1 VVASSAEGGAVGAG
15 EWALLL
21 LAGAAAGLIGSVAGL
36 ASLISYPALLAV
48 GLGPV
53 QANVT
58 NTVSLVWSGVG
69 SALGSRVELSG
80 QGLRLRPLMAAA
92 ALGGLTGSGLL
103 LLTPADAF
111 EAGVPWLIALASVM
125 VLVAPAPDEL
135 AAHTVG
141 RAGPALV
148 VGIFLIGIYGGYFGA
163 AAGVMM
169 LALLLSTRDT
179 TVRAIAAKN
188 VLLGV
193 ANGVAALSFVLL
205 GPVDWR
211 AVLPMAVGFFVGG
224 RMGPAVARRAPARLL
239 RVLVGVTGLGLA
251 AYLALETYS

>member
-1 VVASSAEGGAVGAG
+1 MGAG
-15 EWALLL
+15 EWGLLL

-69 SALGSRVELSG
+69 SALGSRVELTG

-92 ALGGLTGSGLL
+92 GLGGLTGGGLL
-103 LLTPADAF
+103 LVTPEGAF
-111 EAGVPWLIALASVM
+111 EAVVPWLIALASVL

-135 AAHTVG
+135 AAHTAD
-141 RAGPALV
+141 RAGPLLV
-148 VGIFLIGIYGGYFGA
+148 AGIFVIGIYGGYFGA

-169 LALLLSTRDT
+169 LALLLLSTRDT
-179 TVRAIAAKN
+179 TVRSIAAKN

-193 ANGVAALSFVLL
+193 ANGVAALTFVLL
-205 GPVDWR
+205 GPVDWV
-211 AVLPMAVGFFVGG
+211 AVLPMAVGFFAGG
-224 RMGPAVARRAPARLL
+224 RLGPAVARRAPARLL
-239 RVLVGVTGLGLA
+239 RVLVGLSGLGLA
-251 AYLALETYS
+251 AYLALEIYA

>member
-1 VVASSAEGGAVGAG
+1 M
-15 EWALLL
+15 LL

-69 SALGSRVELSG
+69 SALGSRVELTG
-80 QGLRLRPLMAAA
+80 QGLRLRPLMGAA
-92 ALGGLTGSGLL
+92 ALGGLMGGGLL

-111 EAGVPWLIALASVM
+111 EAVVPWLIALASVM
-125 VLVAPAPDEL
+125 VLAAPAPDEL
-135 AAHTVG
+135 AERTAG
-141 RAGPALV
+141 RAGPLLV
-148 VGIFLIGIYGGYFGA
+148 AGIFVIGTYGGYFGA

-169 LALLLSTRDT
+169 LALLLVATRDT
-179 TVRAIAAKN
+179 TVRAIAGKN

-205 GPVDWR
+205 GPVDWA
-211 AVLPMAVGFFVGG
+211 AVLPMALGFFVGG
-224 RMGPAVARRAPARLL
+224 RAGPAVARRAPARLL
-239 RVLVGVTGLGLA
+239 RVLVGVAGLGLA
-251 AYLALETYS
+251 AFLAVATYA

>member
-1 VVASSAEGGAVGAG
+1 M
-15 EWALLL
+15 LL

-69 SALGSRVELSG
+69 SALGSRVELTG
-80 QGLRLRPLMAAA
+80 QGLRLRPLMGAA
-92 ALGGLTGSGLL
+92 ALGGLMGGGLL

-111 EAGVPWLIALASVM
+111 EAVVPWLIALASVM
-125 VLVAPAPDEL
+125 VLAAPAPDEL
-135 AAHTVG
+135 AERTAG
-141 RAGPALV
+141 RAGPLLV
-148 VGIFLIGIYGGYFGA
+148 AGIFVIGTYGGYFGA

-169 LALLLSTRDT
+169 LALLLVATRDT
-179 TVRAIAAKN
+179 TVRAIAGKN

-205 GPVDWR
+205 GPVDWA
-211 AVLPMAVGFFVGG
+211 AVLPMALGFFVGG
-224 RMGPAVARRAPARLL
+224 RAGPAVARRAPTRLL
-239 RVLVGVTGLGLA
+239 RVLVGVAGLGLA
-251 AYLALETYS
+251 AFLAVATYA

>member
-1 VVASSAEGGAVGAG
+1 MGAG
-15 EWALLL
+15 EWVLLL

-69 SALGSRVELSG
+69 SALGSRVELTG

-92 ALGGLTGSGLL
+92 ALGGLTGGGLL

-111 EAGVPWLIALASVM
+111 EAVVPWLIALASVM

-135 AAHTVG
+135 ATHTAD
-141 RAGPALV
+141 RAGPLLV
-148 VGIFLIGIYGGYFGA
+148 VGIFVIGIYGGYFGA

-169 LALLLSTRDT
+169 LAVLLLLARDT

-205 GPVDWR
+205 GPVDWA
-211 AVLPMAVGFFVGG
+211 AVLPMAVGFFAGG
-224 RMGPAVARRAPARLL
+224 RLGPAVARRAPARLL
-239 RVLVGVTGLGLA
+239 RVLVGLSGLGLA
-251 AYLALETYS
+251 AYLALETYA

>member
-1 VVASSAEGGAVGAG
+1 MSAAQ
-15 EWALLL
+15 WLLL
-21 LAGAAAGLIGSVAGL
+21 LVAGAAAGLVGSVAGL

-69 SALGSRVELSG
+69 SALGSRVELAG
-80 QGLRLRPLMAAA
+80 QRRRLRPLMAAA
-92 ALGGLTGSGLL
+92 ALGGLTGGGLL
-103 LLTPADAF
+103 LVTPAAAF
-111 EAGVPWLIALASVM
+111 EAVVPWLIALASGL

-135 AAHTVG
+135 VVRAAG
-141 RAGPALV
+141 RAGPMLV
-148 VGIFLIGIYGGYFGA
+148 IGIFVIGVYGGYFGA
-163 AAGVMM
+163 AAGVLM
-169 LALLLSTRDT
+169 LALLLQATRDT

-193 ANGVAALSFVLL
+193 ANGVAALAFVLL
-205 GPVDWR
+205 GPVDWA
-211 AVLPMAVGFFVGG
+211 AVLPMALGFLVGG
-224 RMGPAVARRAPARLL
+224 RVGPAVARRAPARLL

-251 AYLALETYS
+251 AYLAVGTGA

>member
-1 VVASSAEGGAVGAG
+1 MGAG
-15 EWALLL
+15 EWVLLL

-69 SALGSRVELSG
+69 SALGSRVELTG
-80 QGLRLRPLMAAA
+80 QGARLRPLMAAA
-92 ALGGLTGSGLL
+92 ALGGLTGGGLL

-111 EAGVPWLIALASVM
+111 EAVVPWLIALASVM

-135 AAHTVG
+135 ADRTAG
-141 RAGPALV
+141 RAGPLLV
-148 VGIFLIGIYGGYFGA
+148 VGIFVIGIYGGYFGA

-169 LALLLSTRDT
+169 LAMLLLLTRDT
-179 TVRAIAAKN
+179 TVRSIAAKN

-193 ANGVAALSFVLL
+193 ANGVAALSFALL
-205 GPVDWR
+205 GPVDW
-211 AVLPMAVGFFVGG
+211 ASVLPMALGFFAGG
-224 RMGPAVARRAPARLL
+224 RAGPAVARRAPARLL
-239 RVLVGVTGLGLA
+239 RVLVGLSGLGLA
-251 AYLALETYS
+251 AYLALETYA

>member
-1 VVASSAEGGAVGAG
+1 VGAG
-15 EWALLL
+15 EWGLLL

-36 ASLISYPALLAV
+36 ASLFSYPALLAV
-48 GLGPV
+48 GLSPV

-58 NTVSLVWSGVG
+58 NTVSLVWSAVG
-69 SALGSRVELSG
+69 SALGSRVELTG
-80 QGLRLRPLMAAA
+80 QGLRLRSLMAAA
-92 ALGGLTGSGLL
+92 ALGGLTGGGLL

-111 EAGVPWLIALASVM
+111 EVVVPWLIALASVM

-135 AAHTVG
+135 AAHTAG
-141 RAGPALV
+141 GAGPLLV
-148 VGIFLIGIYGGYFGA
+148 VGIFFIGIYGGYFGA

-169 LALLLSTRDT
+169 LALLLVATPDT

-193 ANGVAALSFVLL
+193 ANGVAALSFALL
-205 GPVDWR
+205 GPVDWA

-224 RMGPAVARRAPARLL
+224 RTGPAVARRAPARLL
-239 RVLVGVTGLGLA
+239 RVLVGLSGLGLA
-251 AYLALETYS
+251 AYLAVETYA

>member
-1 VVASSAEGGAVGAG
+1 M
-15 EWALLL
+15 LL

-69 SALGSRVELSG
+69 SALGSRVELTG
-80 QGLRLRPLMAAA
+80 QGLRLRPLMGAA
-92 ALGGLTGSGLL
+92 ALGGLMGGGLL

-111 EAGVPWLIALASVM
+111 EAVVPWLIALASVM
-125 VLVAPAPDEL
+125 VLAAPAPDEL
-135 AAHTVG
+135 AERTAG
-141 RAGPALV
+141 RAGPLLV
-148 VGIFLIGIYGGYFGA
+148 AGIFVIGTCGGYFGA

-169 LALLLSTRDT
+169 LALLLVATRDT
-179 TVRAIAAKN
+179 TVRAIAGKN

-205 GPVDWR
+205 GPVDWA
-211 AVLPMAVGFFVGG
+211 AVLPMALGFFVGG
-224 RMGPAVARRAPARLL
+224 RAGPAVARRAPARLL
-239 RVLVGVTGLGLA
+239 RVLVGVAGLGLA
-251 AYLALETYS
+251 AFLAVATYA

>member
-1 VVASSAEGGAVGAG
+1 MGAG
-15 EWALLL
+15 EWGLLL
-21 LAGAAAGLIGSVAGL
+21 LAGAAAGLVGSVAGL

-69 SALGSRVELSG
+69 SALGSRVELTG
-80 QGLRLRPLMAAA
+80 QGARLRPLMAAA
-92 ALGGLTGSGLL
+92 ALGGLTGGGLL

-111 EAGVPWLIALASVM
+111 EAVVPWLIALASVM

-135 AAHTVG
+135 ADRTAG
-141 RAGPALV
+141 RAGPLLV
-148 VGIFLIGIYGGYFGA
+148 VGIFVIGIYGGYFGA

-169 LALLLSTRDT
+169 LAMLLLLTRDT
-179 TVRAIAAKN
+179 TVRSIAAKN

-193 ANGVAALSFVLL
+193 ANGVAALSFALL
-205 GPVDWR
+205 GPVDW
-211 AVLPMAVGFFVGG
+211 ASVLPMALGFFAGG
-224 RMGPAVARRAPARLL
+224 RAGPAVARRAPARLL
-239 RVLVGVTGLGLA
+239 RVLVGLSGLGLA
-251 AYLALETYS
+251 AYLALETYA

>member
-1 VVASSAEGGAVGAG
+1 VGAG
-15 EWALLL
+15 EWGLLL

-58 NTVSLVWSGVG
+58 NTVALMWSGVG
-69 SALGSRVELSG
+69 SALGSRVELAG
-80 QGLRLRPLMAAA
+80 QGRRLRPLLLAA
-92 ALGGLTGSGLL
+92 ALGGLTGGGLL
-103 LLTPADAF
+103 LVTPADAF
-111 EAGVPWLIALASVM
+111 EAVVPGLIALASVM

-135 AAHTVG
+135 AGRAAD
-141 RAGPALV
+141 RAGPLVV

-169 LALLLSTRDT
+169 LALLLVATRDT
-179 TVRAIAAKN
+179 TVRSIAAKN
-188 VLLGV
+188 ALLGA

-205 GPVDWR
+205 GPVDWA
-211 AVLPMAVGFFVGG
+211 AVLPMAVGFFAGG
-224 RMGPAVARRAPARLL
+224 RLGPAVARRAPARLL
-239 RVLVGVTGLGLA
+239 RVLVGLSGLGLA
-251 AYLALETYS
+251 AYLAVETYA

>member
-1 VVASSAEGGAVGAG
+1 MGAG
-15 EWALLL
+15 EWGLLL

-69 SALGSRVELSG
+69 SALGSRVELTG
-80 QGLRLRPLMAAA
+80 QGARLRPLMAAA
-92 ALGGLTGSGLL
+92 ALGGLTGGGLL

-111 EAGVPWLIALASVM
+111 EAVVPWLIALASVM

-135 AAHTVG
+135 ADRTAG
-141 RAGPALV
+141 RAGPLLV
-148 VGIFLIGIYGGYFGA
+148 VGIFVIGIYGGYFGA

-169 LALLLSTRDT
+169 LAMLLLLTRDT
-179 TVRAIAAKN
+179 TVRSIAAKN

-193 ANGVAALSFVLL
+193 ANGVAALSFALL
-205 GPVDWR
+205 GPVDW
-211 AVLPMAVGFFVGG
+211 ASVLPMALGFFAGG
-224 RMGPAVARRAPARLL
+224 RAGPAVARRAPARLL
-239 RVLVGVTGLGLA
+239 RVLVGLSGLGLA
-251 AYLALETYS
+251 AYLALQTYA

>member
-1 VVASSAEGGAVGAG
+1 MSAG
-15 EWALLL
+15 EWVLLL

-69 SALGSRVELSG
+69 SALGSRVELTG
-80 QGLRLRPLMAAA
+80 QGLRLRSLMVAA
-92 ALGGLTGSGLL
+92 ALGGLTGGGLL

-111 EAGVPWLIALASVM
+111 EAVVPWLIALASVM

-135 AAHTVG
+135 AAHTAE
-141 RAGPALV
+141 RAGPLV
-148 VGIFLIGIYGGYFGA
+148 VLGIFAIGIYGGYFGA

-169 LALLLSTRDT
+169 LALLLVATPDT

-193 ANGVAALSFVLL
+193 ANGVAALSFALL
-205 GPVDWR
+205 GPVDWA
-211 AVLPMAVGFFVGG
+211 AVLPMAVGFFAGG
-224 RMGPAVARRAPARLL
+224 RLGPAVARRAPARLL
-239 RVLVGVTGLGLA
+239 RVLVGLSGLGLA
-251 AYLALETYS
+251 AYLAAETYA

>member
-1 VVASSAEGGAVGAG
+1 MGAG
-15 EWALLL
+15 QWCLLL
-21 LAGAAAGLIGSVAGL
+21 VAGAAAGLVGSVAGL

-69 SALGSRVELSG
+69 SALGSRVELAG
-80 QGLRLRPLMAAA
+80 QRRRLRPLMAAA
-92 ALGGLTGSGLL
+92 ALGGLTGGGLL
-103 LLTPADAF
+103 LVTPEAAF
-111 EAGVPWLIALASVM
+111 EAVVPWLIALASAL

-135 AAHTVG
+135 ASCAAD
-141 RAGPALV
+141 RAGPLLV
-148 VGIFLIGIYGGYFGA
+148 VGIFAVGVYGGYFGA
-163 AAGVMM
+163 AAGVLM
-169 LALLLSTRDT
+169 LALLLQSTRDT

-205 GPVDWR
+205 GPVDWA
-211 AVLPMAVGFFVGG
+211 AVLPMALGFLVGG
-224 RMGPAVARRAPARLL
+224 RTGPAVARRAPARLL

-251 AYLALETYS
+251 AALAVRTYA